1 MGSGCCRFGVLV
13 GVDLL
18 ERLMI
23 EKAAEILRTA
33 QSSRQPCA
41 PLSQQFALSAQDA
54 YRIQQINI
62 GVRTSAEGVDAPVV
76 VGRKVGLTSEAIQA
90 WLKVNQPDFGT
101 LLSDMSVLNG
111 GTAPI
116 GLLLQPRA
124 EAEVAFV
131 LKHDLAG
138 PGVTPKDVIRA
149 TEFVLPAIEII
160 DSRIHDWKITFED
173 TIADN
178 ASSAMFVV
186 GNEPRDLRD
195 VDLRLCGA
203 VLRKNGVVVSTGAG
217 VACLGHPVHAVA
229 WLANTLGRMGG
240 GICAGEIVLSGA
252 LGPVTPVQEGDWL
265 VADINGLG
273 TCSVRFG

>member
-1 MGSGCCRFGVLV
+1 MGAGYCSVGLLV

-23 EKAAEILRTA
+23 EKAAEILRNA
-33 QSSRQPCA
+33 QSSRQPCE
-41 PLSQQFALSAQDA
+41 PLAQKFALSAEDA

-62 GVRTSAEGVDAPVV
+62 ELRTGAQGVDAPVI
-76 VGRKVGLTSEAIQA
+76 VGRKVGLTSDAIQA

-116 GLLLQPRA
+116 EFLLQPRA

-173 TIADN
+173 TVADN

-186 GNEPRDLRD
+186 GNEPRDLKE

-203 VLRKNGVVVSTGAG
+203 VLRKNGAVVSTGAG

-229 WLANTLGRMGG
+229 WLANTLGRIGS
-240 GICAGEIVLSGA
+240 GIRAGELVLSGA
-252 LGPVTPVQEGDWL
+252 LGPVTPVQKGDWL

-273 TCSVRFG
+273 SCSVRFG